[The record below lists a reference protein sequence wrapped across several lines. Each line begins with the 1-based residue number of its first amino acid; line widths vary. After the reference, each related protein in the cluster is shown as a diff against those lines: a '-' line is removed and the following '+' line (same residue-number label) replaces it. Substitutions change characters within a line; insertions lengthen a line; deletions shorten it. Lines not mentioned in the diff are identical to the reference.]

1 MATVTS
7 IADIREADV
16 QWRLQTVASSQEAG
30 LHEHEGEWFTRY
42 RRGLLPS
49 RRAYVIVSAILLGLW
64 LAVVIF
70 TTLRHEYWRDEVR
83 AWSLAREATSP
94 LDLFHRIRYEGHPIL
109 WYLLLYIGKSIVD
122 TPLLL
127 PITSIVIATAAVTI
141 FMVRSP
147 FPMWM
152 KALFL
157 FSALPLYTYSVMA
170 RNYGISM
177 LLFFLAAALYRHRR
191 EYWLWLSLVLALL
204 ANTNIHATILTSLL
218 LAVWAWDEWS
228 ARRSAPDEMLG
239 RPFLVAMAIVGLGIL
254 LGVIAVMP
262 PHDTILTGF
271 YGTTA
276 SGLASAFL
284 GAVLTP
290 GAGFAELF
298 PGFVPAWVGSVVL
311 YLAVFGLL
319 RRPTLFLAALG
330 GLVAMGLLFR
340 VAYGGSYRHEGVFLC
355 FLVSLYWLA
364 IEAPDSGIARRRT
377 LRLFHAGLYGA
388 LVILVLASVCKDRVV
403 RVDIHSEM
411 SSSKAFGAFLNAS
424 REFHDAILLPEP
436 DYFME
441 SLPYY
446 AHNPIYF
453 ARERRFGTTVTWSTA
468 AAVELSLGQMV
479 SLARKLKAQY
489 RRPVLVVL
497 GHPGAV
503 TDATGDI
510 WYLYNKHF
518 TWSVGEHED
527 AEHALTPVAEFK
539 TAPEEK
545 YWVYAVN

>member
-1 MATVTS
+1 MTD
-7 IADIREADV
+7 IMEADIQR
-16 QWRLQTVASSQEAG
+16 RLQTVASSKEAA
-30 LHEHEGEWFTRY
+30 LREHEGEWFTRY
-42 RRGLLPS
+42 RRRLLPS
-49 RRAYVIVSAILLGLW
+49 RRAYIIVTAILLGLW

-70 TTLRHEYWRDEVR
+70 TALRHEYWRDEVR

-122 TPLLL
+122 TPLIL
-127 PITSIVIATAAVTI
+127 PITSIVIASAAVTI
-141 FMVRSP
+141 FMLRSP
-147 FPMWM
+147 FPLWM
-152 KALFL
+152 KASFL
-157 FSALPLYTYSVMA
+157 FSALPLYVYSVKA

-177 LLFFLAAALYRHRR
+177 LLLFLAAALYRHRR
-191 EYWLWLSLVLALL
+191 KYWLRLSLVLALL
-204 ANTNIHATILTSLL
+204 ANTNIHATILTSVL

-228 ARRSAPDEMLG
+228 ARRSAPDEMIG
-239 RPFLVAMAIVGLGIL
+239 RPFLVAVAIVGLGIL

-271 YGTTA
+271 YGTTV

-284 GAVLTP
+284 GAVSTP
-290 GAGFAELF
+290 GAGFVHLF
-298 PGFVPAWVGSVVL
+298 PRFVPVWVGSVVL

-319 RRPTLFLAALG
+319 RRPVLFWAALG
-330 GLVAMGLLFR
+330 GLVALGVLFR
-340 VAYGGSYRHEGVFLC
+340 VAYVGYYRHAGVFLC

-364 IEAPDSGIARRRT
+364 IEAPDSGTVRRRM
-377 LRLFHAGLYGA
+377 LRLFHAGLYGG
-388 LVILVLASVCKDRVV
+388 LFILILASVYKDRVV
-403 RVDIHSEM
+403 RVDIQSEM
-411 SSSKAFGAFLNAS
+411 SSSKAFGSFLNAS

-436 DYFME
+436 DYFIE

-468 AAVELSLGQMV
+468 AAVDLSLGQIV

-497 GHPGAV
+497 GHPRAV

-518 TWSVGEHED
+518 TWTVGEHQE
-527 AEHALTPVAEFK
+527 AAHALTPVAEFK
-539 TAPEEK
+539 TAAEEK
-545 YWVYAVN
+545 YWIYAVN